1 MVCLLLILKIKKKKL
16 TKFNIFIPLL
26 ILFVLSLPLNLFY
39 QLSEQGSFV
48 NGLQIDY
55 LIFKIYLIDLVILLL
70 FITQITTA
78 LQKFCWHKSFF
89 QAFQDWFKKLAKHK
103 PNRFNQPALI
113 AAVVIVAL
121 IYTQFMIPKPTT
133 ILNFALILGSAILAI
148 VSHQFS
154 QLSQFSMMV
163 IALLIRQLITS
174 QPLIALYCAFNLVVA
189 ALMAG
194 LLYQQRT
201 VLRSKYISQAIV
213 ASFLVQFILGIY
225 QFFLQKPLLPYY
237 FLGEPKFEPYYRLSR
252 YIFNG
257 QEKILAY
264 ASTAHPNILAAV
276 GTLFF
281 LMIAAKFSLTMSRS
295 QKKLKQN
302 IVQLRWLALLLV
314 LTLILIYITQA
325 KTALISLLLGNL
337 IIWQKQLKIKIT
349 TKTQQVCLGLILIL
363 IPVLIAIM
371 AQTYHSDPSITR
383 RHFLNLA
390 AVHMFADKLFL
401 GQGLNQFTINLEQFS
416 SSAEIVRFI
425 QPAHHVGLLLL
436 AETGF
441 LGVWLLIISY
451 RLLHKKIQKQLIAP
465 LLIISPLL
473 ATDHFFYSLQSG
485 RLLLIFFVVYWL
497 SLFNSKK

>member
-1 MVCLLLILKIKKKKL
+1 
-16 TKFNIFIPLL
+16 
-26 ILFVLSLPLNLFY
+26 
-39 QLSEQGSFV
+39 
-48 NGLQIDY
+48 
-55 LIFKIYLIDLVILLL
+55 
-70 FITQITTA
+70 
-78 LQKFCWHKSFF
+78 
-89 QAFQDWFKKLAKHK
+89 
-103 PNRFNQPALI
+103 
-113 AAVVIVAL
+113 
-121 IYTQFMIPKPTT
+121 
-133 ILNFALILGSAILAI
+133 
-148 VSHQFS
+148 
-154 QLSQFSMMV
+154 
-163 IALLIRQLITS
+163 
-174 QPLIALYCAFNLVVA
+174 
-189 ALMAG
+189 
-194 LLYQQRT
+194 
-201 VLRSKYISQAIV
+201 
-213 ASFLVQFILGIY
+213 VQFILGIY

-281 LMIAAKFSLTMSRS
+281 LMIAVKFSLTMSRS

-325 KTALISLLLGNL
+325 KTALISLLFGNL

-390 AVHMFADKLFL
+390 AVHMLADELFL